1 MSFFINDA
9 FAAQAG
15 QPAGQG
21 NPLLTFLPL
30 AVIFILFYFLL
41 IRPQSKRQKEH
52 RKMVEALNKGDEVV
66 TNGGVLGRVTRVGE
80 QFVSVE
86 VADGVELK
94 IQKHAVAALLPKGT
108 IKGA

>member
-1 MSFFINDA
+1 
-9 FAAQAG
+9 
-15 QPAGQG
+15 
-21 NPLLTFLPL
+21 
-30 AVIFILFYFLL
+30 
-41 IRPQSKRQKEH
+41 
-52 RKMVEALNKGDEVV
+52 V